1 MFQGP
6 LQESILR
13 RAQDKGLADIR
24 VHDLRTW
31 THDRH
36 HVVDDVPYGGGAG
49 MVLKPEPVF
58 EAVEALRQGPESTV
72 VALTPQ
78 GIPFGQRLADE
89 LSRLPH
95 LILLC
100 GRYEGFDD
108 RIPQGLQALELSIG
122 DYVLAGGEAATLV
135 IVEAV
140 TRLLPGVVGNAVS
153 VTDDSFAAGGMVGL
167 LEGPVYTRPPEW
179 AGRSVPAV
187 LRAGDHAAVARLGAT
202 GAGKTDDGHGQV
214 RNGDVAD
221 DGTVAA
227 VVVRAA
233 AESFT
238 PLVLKELFLRVQEA
252 HVGRLVAK
260 LKVTVAP
267 DDSEDEGRLIELEST
282 QRQIRDELRGLPVE
296 D

>member
-58 EAVEALRQGPESTV
+58 EAVEALRQGAESTV

-78 GIPFGQRLADE
+78 GIPFGQRLAGE

-108 RIPQGLQALELSIG
+108 RIPQGLQALEISIG
-122 DYVLAGGEAATLV
+122 DFVLSGGEVPALVVLDAT
-135 IVEAV
+135 I
-140 TRLLPGVVGNAVS
+140 RLIPGVLGDETSAL
-153 VTDDSFAAGGMVGL
+153 TDSFAMGL
-167 LEGPVYTRPPEW
+167 LEHPHFTRPPNFR
-179 AGRSVPAV
+179 GMGVPAV
-187 LRAGDHAAVARLGAT
+187 LLSGDHRRSRAGGGRRPCDGRGSGGRICSLEPCRPTSIRSCWRSSMPRARRW
-202 GAGKTDDGHGQV
+202 GK
-214 RNGDVAD
+214 
-221 DGTVAA
+221 
-227 VVVRAA
+227 
-233 AESFT
+233 
-238 PLVLKELFLRVQEA
+238 QEIT
-252 HVGRLVAK
+252 R
-260 LKVTVAP
+260 
-267 DDSEDEGRLIELEST
+267 
-282 QRQIRDELRGLPVE
+282 
-296 D
+296 

>member
-122 DYVLAGGEAATLV
+122 DYVLSGGEVPALVVLDATV
-135 IVEAV
+135 
-140 TRLLPGVVGNAVS
+140 RLIPGVLGDETSAL
-153 VTDDSFAAGGMVGL
+153 TDSFAMGL
-167 LEGPVYTRPPEW
+167 LEHPHFTRPPSFR
-179 AGRSVPAV
+179 GMGVPAV
-187 LRAGDHAAVARLGAT
+187 LLSGDHQAIARWRRKQALRRTRERRPDLLARTTPSDLDQELLAELDAEGVAMG
-202 GAGKTDDGHGQV
+202 G
-214 RNGDVAD
+214 
-221 DGTVAA
+221 
-227 VVVRAA
+227 
-233 AESFT
+233 
-238 PLVLKELFLRVQEA
+238 
-252 HVGRLVAK
+252 
-260 LKVTVAP
+260 
-267 DDSEDEGRLIELEST
+267 SEETTR
-282 QRQIRDELRGLPVE
+282 
-296 D
+296 